1 MTIFFQIIAG
11 VLIAL
16 VLGTAVGKQG
26 KDIALLLSMS
36 VCCMVLAV
44 AVGFMEP
51 VVDFLERLRN
61 MTDMDEGVSSAV
73 IKSVGI
79 ALVAEIAAV
88 LCADSGNGSMGKTVQ
103 LLGSAVILWLSLP
116 VMEELLDLIQRV
128 LEGL

>member
-1 MTIFFQIIAG
+1 MLAVVQDILKVRPRMVMLAVT
-11 VLIAL
+11 AL
-16 VLGTAVGKQG
+16 MRLETQH
-26 KDIALLLSMS
+26 IPN
-36 VCCMVLAV
+36 MVLAV

-61 MTDMDEGVSSAV
+61 MTNMDEGASSAV

-88 LCADSGNGSMGKTVQ
+88 LCTDSGNGSMGKTVQ